1 MHEASLVR
9 GLLQVALDELEKYN
23 RQHQGQKA
31 RIKKISCELGLM
43 SCVEEVT
50 LKACFELFAEG
61 TLAENADLELAR
73 LPLACQCAACGHS
86 FEMKRREFFC
96 PRCGDTNIR
105 FSGGHGLAM
114 VGLAV
119 ECEDNGK

>member
-9 GLLQVALDELEKYN
+9 GLLNVALDELEKYN
-23 RQHQGQKA
+23 GAHPGQKA
-31 RIKKISCELGLM
+31 RIRKISCELGLM
-43 SCVEEVT
+43 SCVEEET
-50 LKACFELFAEG
+50 LQACFEIFAEG
-61 TLAENADLELAR
+61 TAAENAALELAR
-73 LPLACQCAACGHS
+73 LPLPCECAACGHS
-86 FEMKRREFFC
+86 FEMKKREFFC

-119 ECEDNGK
+119 ECEEDGR